1 MELVLES
8 QNAVSTG
15 ARSNLYA
22 LFALGFRYPTA
33 SLFEAVTNG
42 QFLAEVKTAASELS
56 YPFTVEGTL
65 GLELTGDQRQFETQ
79 YLWLFDV
86 GGPNPNTG
94 EWEAPCFL
102 CEAQHNG
109 GRLKVMQEA
118 LRFYHHFGLSL
129 SQEKGERERPDHLST
144 ELEFMHA
151 LTFKEAELWQ
161 QGKNDAARIPYQ
173 QAERDFL
180 QFHLT
185 DFLPQVAEKVVHR
198 KISFYADLARVGEQF
213 CQAELAYLQRVA

>member
-1 MELVLES
+1 MELDLEKRD
-8 QNAVSTG
+8 AISTG

-22 LFALGFRYPTA
+22 LFARGFRYPTA
-33 SLFEAVTNG
+33 SLFEAIRDG
-42 QFLAEVKTAASELS
+42 QFLSEVKTATSQLS
-56 YPFTVEGTL
+56 YPFTIEGTL
-65 GLELTGDQRQFETQ
+65 GSGLSADQRQFENQ

-94 EWEAPCFL
+94 DWETPCFL
-102 CEAQHNG
+102 CEAQYSG

-144 ELEFMHA
+144 EFEFMHA
-151 LTFKEAELWQ
+151 LTFKEAEFRQ
-161 QGKNDAARIPYQ
+161 QGKGDDAVIRYR

-180 QFHLT
+180 FFHLT
-185 DFLPQVAEKVVHR
+185 DFLPQVTGKVVQQN
-198 KISFYADLARVGEQF
+198 ISFYSDLARLGDQF
-213 CQAELAYLQRVA
+213 CQAELAYLQRIA

>member
-1 MELVLES
+1 MELVLEK
-8 QNAVSTG
+8 QEAVSTG

-22 LFALGFRYPTA
+22 LIARGFRYPTA
-33 SLFEAVTNG
+33 VFFEEIRNG
-42 QFLAEVKTAASELS
+42 EFLSEAKVAASQLS
-56 YPFTVEGTL
+56 YPLAVEGTL
-65 GLELTGDQRQFETQ
+65 GAGLNGDQQQFANRF
-79 YLWLFDV
+79 LWLFDV

-94 EWEAPCFL
+94 SWEPPCFL
-102 CEAQHNG
+102 CEAQHSG

-118 LRFYHHFGLSL
+118 LRFYHHFGLNL

-161 QGKNDAARIPYQ
+161 QGKNEIARVPYQ

-180 QFHLT
+180 LYHLM
-185 DFLPQVAEKVVHR
+185 DFLPQVAANIAPR
-198 KISFYADLARVGEQF
+198 NIPFYSDIARFGEQF
-213 CQAELAYLQRVA
+213 CRAELAYLQRGA

>member
-8 QNAVSTG
+8 QIAVSTG
-15 ARSNLYA
+15 ARSDLYA
-22 LFALGFRYPTA
+22 LLAHGFRYPTA
-33 SLFEAVTNG
+33 SLFEAVKNG
-42 QFLAEVKTAASELS
+42 KFLAEVKTAASGLA

-65 GLELTGDQRQFETQ
+65 EFSGDQQQFETQ

-94 EWEAPCFL
+94 DWETPCFL
-102 CEAQHNG
+102 CEAQHEG
-109 GRLKVMQEA
+109 GRLKVMQES

-144 ELEFMHA
+144 ELEFMHV

-161 QGKNDAARIPYQ
+161 QGKADSARNPYQ
-173 QAERDFL
+173 RAERDFL
-180 QFHLT
+180 QFHLM

-198 KISFYADLARVGEQF
+198 KISFYSDIARLGEQF
-213 CQAELAYLQRVA
+213 CRAELAYLQRVA

>member
-1 MELVLES
+1 MELVLER
-8 QNAVSTG
+8 QEAVSTG

-22 LFALGFRYPTA
+22 LIANGFRYPTV
-33 SLFEAVTNG
+33 SLFEAVRNG
-42 QFLAEVKTAASELS
+42 QFLSEAKTAASQLS

-65 GLELTGDQRQFETQ
+65 GLGLGSDQQQFETQ

-94 EWEAPCFL
+94 DWETPCFL
-102 CEAQHNG
+102 CEAQYSG

-118 LRFYHHFGLSL
+118 LRLYHHFGLSL

-151 LTFKEAELWQ
+151 LTFKEAELWE
-161 QGKNDAARIPYQ
+161 QGKGDNARVPYQ

-180 QFHLT
+180 LFHLI
-185 DFLPQVAEKVVHR
+185 DFLPEVAGNVVHR
-198 KISFYADLARVGEQF
+198 NISFYSDLARLGEQF
-213 CQAELAYLQRVA
+213 CRAELAYLQCDA

>member
-1 MELVLES
+1 MELVLEKRE
-8 QNAVSTG
+8 AISTG

-22 LFALGFRYPTA
+22 LFARGFRYPTA
-33 SLFEAVTNG
+33 SLFESVRDG
-42 QFLAEVKTAASELS
+42 RFLSEMKTAASQLN
-56 YPFTVEGTL
+56 YLFTIEGAL
-65 GLELTGDQRQFETQ
+65 GLKLSGDHQQFANQ

-94 EWEAPCFL
+94 DWEPPCFL
-102 CEAQHNG
+102 CEAQYSG

-144 ELEFMHA
+144 EFEFMHA

-161 QGKNDAARIPYQ
+161 QKRSDSALMPYQ

-180 QFHLT
+180 LFHLM
-185 DFLPQVAEKVVHR
+185 DLLRQVAGKVVHR
-198 KISFYADLARVGEQF
+198 NIAFYSDLARLGEQF
-213 CQAELAYLQRVA
+213 CQAEFAYLQRVA

>member
-1 MELVLES
+1 MELDLEKRD
-8 QNAVSTG
+8 AISTG

-22 LFALGFRYPTA
+22 LFASGFRYPTA
-33 SLFEAVTNG
+33 SLFEAVKDG
-42 QFLAEVKTAASELS
+42 QFLSEVKTAASQLS
-56 YPFTVEGTL
+56 YPFTIEGTL
-65 GLELTGDQRQFETQ
+65 GSGLSSDQRQFENQ

-94 EWEAPCFL
+94 DWETPCFL
-102 CEAQHNG
+102 CEAQYSG

-144 ELEFMHA
+144 EFEFMHA
-151 LTFKEAELWQ
+151 LTFKEAEFRQ
-161 QGKNDAARIPYQ
+161 QGKGDQALIRYQ

-180 QFHLT
+180 FFHLM
-185 DFLPQVAEKVVHR
+185 DFLLQVAGKVVR
-198 KISFYADLARVGEQF
+198 QNISFYSDLARLGEQF